1 MIAQNINKLQC
12 FIIAKRNIIQYAI
25 IEISKMSQMRFYPH
39 FSKVFYMIKEKTF
52 YKSFMVL
59 ALSLA
64 LQNLLTYGVNMMD
77 TVMLG
82 RYSQDAMGGVSLCN
96 QVQYLL
102 QMLVVGA
109 GEGAVVLGSQ
119 YWGKGKLEPIPH
131 IIGVAL
137 RFGGSLAVIMFG
149 IVLLFPTQLLS
160 LLSND
165 SAVIAEGAKYFQI
178 ICFTYIIFTVTNI
191 LVASLRSIGIVK
203 IGYVISGSTLVINVC
218 LNYCLIYGNLGFPEL
233 GVRGAAVATL
243 VSRCVE
249 LLIVIYYLK
258 FKEHKLNLTLKKLLH
273 IDTSYVRD
281 YGRVSSPVL
290 INQALWGVAQMVQTG
305 ILGHLGGD
313 VTAANAIA
321 VQVYQV
327 LSVVAYGAA
336 SASGIVVGRT
346 IGEGNEQRLHP
357 LVTTLQVLFITIGI
371 CSGFLIFILRVPILA
386 VFGGT
391 LTERAYE
398 LSMQFMLVLA
408 ITTVGTSYQMA
419 CDNGIIRGGG
429 DTTFSAK
436 MNLISMWLIIVPF
449 SAMAAFWWKCP
460 PIIVFFLLK
469 WDQLYKAIPVVIRL
483 RSWKWVK
490 KVTRP
495 DSASS
500 T

>member
-1 MIAQNINKLQC
+1 
-12 FIIAKRNIIQYAI
+12 
-25 IEISKMSQMRFYPH
+25 
-39 FSKVFYMIKEKTF
+39 MIKEKTF
-52 YKSFMVL
+52 YKSFMIL

-119 YWGKGKLEPIPH
+119 YWGKGNLQPIPH

-137 RFGGSLAVIMFG
+137 RFGGSLAVVLFG
-149 IVLLFPTQLLS
+149 VVLFFPTQLLS

-165 SAVIAEGAKYFQI
+165 SAVIAEGQKYFQI

-203 IGYVISGSTLVINVC
+203 IGYIISGSTLVINVC

-233 GVRGAAVATL
+233 GVRGAAIATL

-258 FKEHKLNLTLKKLLH
+258 YKEHKLNLTLTKLLH
-273 IDTSYVRD
+273 IDISYMRD
-281 YGRVSSPVL
+281 YARVSSPVL
-290 INQALWGVAQMVQTG
+290 INQALWGLAQMVQTG

-321 VQVYQV
+321 VQVFQV

-346 IGEGNEQRLHP
+346 IGAGNEQRLHP
-357 LVTTLQVLFITIGI
+357 LVRTLQVLFVTIGI
-371 CSGFLIFILRVPILA
+371 CSGFLIFILRTPILMI
-386 VFGGT
+386 FGGT
-391 LTERAYE
+391 LTKRAYA
-398 LSMQFMLVLA
+398 LSMQFMLVLS
-408 ITTVGTSYQMA
+408 ITTIGTSYQMA

-429 DTTFSAK
+429 DTAFSAK

-449 SAMAAFWWKCP
+449 SAMAAFWWKCAP
-460 PIIVFFLLK
+460 VVVFFLLK

-495 DSASS
+495 DA

>member
-1 MIAQNINKLQC
+1 
-12 FIIAKRNIIQYAI
+12 
-25 IEISKMSQMRFYPH
+25 
-39 FSKVFYMIKEKTF
+39 MIKEKSF
-52 YKSFMVL
+52 YKSFMIL

-77 TVMLG
+77 AVMLG
-82 RYSQDAMGGVSLCN
+82 RYSLIAMGGVSLCN

-119 YWGKGKLEPIPH
+119 YWGKGNLKPIPH

-137 RFGGSLAVIMFG
+137 RFGGSLAVILFG
-149 IVLLFPTQLLS
+149 VVFLFPTQLLR

-165 SAVIAEGAKYFQI
+165 SAVIAEGQKYFQI

-203 IGYVISGSTLVINVC
+203 IGYIISGSTLVINVC

-233 GVRGAAVATL
+233 GVRGAAIATL

-258 FKEHKLNLTLKKLLH
+258 YKEHRLNLTLAKLLH
-273 IDTSYVRD
+273 IDTSYMRD
-281 YGRVSSPVL
+281 YSRVSAPVL
-290 INQALWGVAQMVQTG
+290 INQSLWGLAQMVQTG

-321 VQVYQV
+321 VQVFQV

-346 IGEGNEQRLHP
+346 IGAGNEQRLRP
-357 LVTTLQVLFITIGI
+357 LVHTLQVLFIIIGI
-371 CSGFLIFILRVPILA
+371 CSGFLIFILRVPILMI
-386 VFGGT
+386 FGGT
-391 LTERAYE
+391 LTEQAHE
-398 LSMQFMLVLA
+398 LSMQFMLVLS
-408 ITTVGTSYQMA
+408 ITTVGTAYQMA

-449 SAMAAFWWKCP
+449 SAMAAFWWKCAP
-460 PIIVFFLLK
+460 VVVFFLLK
-469 WDQLYKAIPVVIRL
+469 WDQLYKAIPVVLRL

-495 DSASS
+495 DGA
-500 T
+500 

>member
-1 MIAQNINKLQC
+1 
-12 FIIAKRNIIQYAI
+12 
-25 IEISKMSQMRFYPH
+25 
-39 FSKVFYMIKEKTF
+39 MIKEKTF
-52 YKSFMVL
+52 YKSFMIL

-119 YWGKGKLEPIPH
+119 YWGKGNLKPIPH

-137 RFGGSLAVIMFG
+137 RFGGSLAVILFG
-149 IVLLFPTQLLS
+149 IVLLFPTQLLR

-203 IGYVISGSTLVINVC
+203 IGYIISGSTLVINVC
-218 LNYCLIYGNLGFPEL
+218 LNYCLIYGNFGFPEL
-233 GVRGAAVATL
+233 GVRGAAIATL

-258 FKEHKLNLTLKKLLH
+258 YKEHKLHLTLTKLLH
-273 IDTSYVRD
+273 IDTSYIRD
-281 YGRVSSPVL
+281 YTRVSSPVL

-321 VQVYQV
+321 VQVFQV

-346 IGEGNEQRLHP
+346 IGEGDAQRLHP
-357 LVTTLQVLFITIGI
+357 LVNTLQILFLTIGL
-371 CSGFLIFILRVPILA
+371 CSGFLIFILRASILM

-391 LTERAYE
+391 LTKRAYE
-398 LSMQFMLVLA
+398 LSMQFMLVLS

-429 DTTFSAK
+429 DTAFSAK

-449 SAMAAFWWKCP
+449 SAMAAFWWKCAP
-460 PIIVFFLLK
+460 VIVFFLLK

-490 KVTRP
+490 KVTRTEDP
-495 DSASS
+495 AS

>member
-1 MIAQNINKLQC
+1 
-12 FIIAKRNIIQYAI
+12 
-25 IEISKMSQMRFYPH
+25 
-39 FSKVFYMIKEKTF
+39 MIKEKTF
-52 YKSFMVL
+52 YKSFMIL

-119 YWGKGKLEPIPH
+119 YWGKGNLKPIPH

-137 RFGGSLAVIMFG
+137 RFGGSLAVILFG
-149 IVLLFPTQLLS
+149 TVLFFPTQLLR

-203 IGYVISGSTLVINVC
+203 IGYIISGSTLVINVC
-218 LNYCLIYGNLGFPEL
+218 LNYCLIYGNFGFPEL
-233 GVRGAAVATL
+233 GVRGAAIATL

-258 FKEHKLNLTLKKLLH
+258 YKEHKLHLTLTKLLH
-273 IDTSYVRD
+273 IDTSYIRD
-281 YGRVSSPVL
+281 YTHVSSPVL
-290 INQALWGVAQMVQTG
+290 INQALWGVALRSQTG

-321 VQVYQV
+321 VQVFQV

-346 IGEGNEQRLHP
+346 IGEGDAQRLHP
-357 LVTTLQVLFITIGI
+357 LVNTLQILFLTIGL
-371 CSGFLIFILRVPILA
+371 CSGFLIFILRAPILM

-398 LSMQFMLVLA
+398 LSMQFMLVLS

-429 DTTFSAK
+429 DTAFSAK

-449 SAMAAFWWKCP
+449 SAMAAFWWKCAP
-460 PIIVFFLLK
+460 VIVFFLLK

-490 KVTRP
+490 KVTRS
-495 DSASS
+495 DAA
-500 T
+500 